1 MHHGFTNLKGVDF
14 VWEPKSREEFA
25 AMSPA
30 RQRMERLYRN
40 GWSAWLYY
48 MVEIWWNKMFW
59 PNKNTQPARRPAFF
73 WDNVLVSV
81 YAVLW
86 IAAIVIGA
94 SVAGVNVLSA
104 LFTAFVVPFVFW
116 NGMIG
121 VVVYMHHTHEKIKW
135 YDVKNEWTAASPFV
149 TTTVHL
155 TFPLQIGALVH
166 HIMEHTAHHL
176 DATIP
181 LYKLKQTQQR
191 LEDMLPNRIVVQPF
205 SFKWYWR
212 TVSMCQL
219 YDFRT
224 QQWLRFDGT
233 PTTPANA

>member
-1 MHHGFTNLKGVDF
+1 
-14 VWEPKSREEFA
+14 
-25 AMSPA
+25 
-30 RQRMERLYRN
+30 
-40 GWSAWLYY
+40 
-48 MVEIWWNKMFW
+48 
-59 PNKNTQPARRPAFF
+59 
-73 WDNVLVSV
+73 
-81 YAVLW
+81 
-86 IAAIVIGA
+86 
-94 SVAGVNVLSA
+94 
-104 LFTAFVVPFVFW
+104 
-116 NGMIG
+116 
-121 VVVYMHHTHEKIKW
+121 
-135 YDVKNEWTAASPFV
+135 
-149 TTTVHL
+149 
-155 TFPLQIGALVH
+155 LQIGALVH